1 MAPGKFDQFWAARYP
16 AEQTTSSSF
25 WSSVADRGS
34 SRRRACSNNPGAI
47 PVDGE
52 WRFAAQSVI
61 KGANRVR
68 AWKDCRVPQARKPP
82 VVADEKKIR
91 ALLETYAY
99 PVPFH
104 EIRTRFLGNIAT
116 PAMSASP
123 ISVVKN
129 LWGGELPEFESLDA
143 VNELIGVLV
152 NGLWNSLTRHQK
164 RSDPFRLVRPM
175 VTPTRVGLAQL
186 ALIRRQELDGFVEGL
201 FSGAEELDL
210 PAKASAAFDTLGEVR
225 AMIAGVHEVASDAGK
240 PADLSDIATTMKHL
254 RELTR
259 ITEIEINRVV
269 LDCTRARRQMLGSI
283 GTTRPTHH

>member
-1 MAPGKFDQFWAARYP
+1 
-16 AEQTTSSSF
+16 
-25 WSSVADRGS
+25 
-34 SRRRACSNNPGAI
+34 
-47 PVDGE
+47 
-52 WRFAAQSVI
+52 
-61 KGANRVR
+61 
-68 AWKDCRVPQARKPP
+68 VPQARKPP

-91 ALLETYAY
+91 ALLETYAC

-164 RSDPFRLVRPM
+164 RSDPFRLVRPT
-175 VTPTRVGLAQL
+175 VTPTRDGLAQL
-186 ALIRRQELDGFVEGL
+186 ALIRRQEIDGFFEGL
-201 FSGAEELDL
+201 FAGEEEADL
-210 PAKASAAFDTLGEVR
+210 PAKASTALDTLGEVR
-225 AMIAGVHEVASDAGK
+225 AMIAGVHEVASDASK

>member
-1 MAPGKFDQFWAARYP
+1 M
-16 AEQTTSSSF
+16 
-25 WSSVADRGS
+25 
-34 SRRRACSNNPGAI
+34 
-47 PVDGE
+47 
-52 WRFAAQSVI
+52 
-61 KGANRVR
+61 
-68 AWKDCRVPQARKPP
+68 PQAKRPT
-82 VVADEKKIR
+82 VVTDEKKIR
-91 ALLETYAY
+91 ALLETYAC

-104 EIRTRFLGNIAT
+104 EVRTRFLGNIAT

-143 VNELIGVLV
+143 VNELIGILV

-164 RSDPFRLVRPM
+164 RSDPFRLVRPT
-175 VTPTRVGLAQL
+175 VTPTRDGLAQL

-210 PAKASAAFDTLGEVR
+210 PAKASAALDTLGEVR
-225 AMIAGVHEVASDAGK
+225 AMIAGVHEVAIDAGK
-240 PADLSDIATTMKHL
+240 PADLSDIATTTKHL

-269 LDCTRARRQMLGSI
+269 LDCTRARRQMFGSI
-283 GTTRPTHH
+283 DTTRSTHH

>member
-1 MAPGKFDQFWAARYP
+1 M
-16 AEQTTSSSF
+16 
-25 WSSVADRGS
+25 
-34 SRRRACSNNPGAI
+34 
-47 PVDGE
+47 
-52 WRFAAQSVI
+52 
-61 KGANRVR
+61 
-68 AWKDCRVPQARKPP
+68 PQERKPP
-82 VVADEKKIR
+82 VIANEKKIL
-91 ALLETYAY
+91 ALLETYAC

-164 RSDPFRLVRPM
+164 RSDPFRLVRPT
-175 VTPTRVGLAQL
+175 VTPTRDGLAQL

-210 PAKASAAFDTLGEVR
+210 PTKASAALDTLGEVR
-225 AMIAGVHEVASDAGK
+225 AMIAGDHEVAIDPSK
-240 PADLSDIATTMKHL
+240 PAELSDIATTMKHL

-269 LDCTRARRQMLGSI
+269 LDCTRARRQMIGSASNS
-283 GTTRPTHH
+283 GPTRH

>member
-1 MAPGKFDQFWAARYP
+1 M
-16 AEQTTSSSF
+16 
-25 WSSVADRGS
+25 
-34 SRRRACSNNPGAI
+34 
-47 PVDGE
+47 
-52 WRFAAQSVI
+52 
-61 KGANRVR
+61 
-68 AWKDCRVPQARKPP
+68 PQAIKPP

-91 ALLETYAY
+91 ALLETYAC

-164 RSDPFRLVRPM
+164 RSDPFRLVRPT
-175 VTPTRVGLAQL
+175 VTPTRDGLAQL
-186 ALIRRQELDGFVEGL
+186 ALIRRQEIDGFFEGL
-201 FSGAEELDL
+201 FAGGEEADL
-210 PAKASAAFDTLGEVR
+210 PAKASAALDTLGEVR
-225 AMIAGVHEVASDAGK
+225 AMIAGVHEVASDTSK

>member
-1 MAPGKFDQFWAARYP
+1 M
-16 AEQTTSSSF
+16 
-25 WSSVADRGS
+25 
-34 SRRRACSNNPGAI
+34 
-47 PVDGE
+47 
-52 WRFAAQSVI
+52 
-61 KGANRVR
+61 
-68 AWKDCRVPQARKPP
+68 PQERKPP
-82 VVADEKKIR
+82 VIANEKKIL
-91 ALLETYAY
+91 ALLETYAC

-164 RSDPFRLVRPM
+164 RSDPFRLVRPT
-175 VTPTRVGLAQL
+175 VTPARDGLAQL

-210 PAKASAAFDTLGEVR
+210 PTKASAALDTLGEVR
-225 AMIAGVHEVASDAGK
+225 AMIAGVHEVAIDPSK
-240 PADLSDIATTMKHL
+240 PAELSDIATTMKHL

-269 LDCTRARRQMLGSI
+269 LDCTRARRQMIGSASNS
-283 GTTRPTHH
+283 GPTRH

>member
-1 MAPGKFDQFWAARYP
+1 
-16 AEQTTSSSF
+16 
-25 WSSVADRGS
+25 
-34 SRRRACSNNPGAI
+34 
-47 PVDGE
+47 
-52 WRFAAQSVI
+52 
-61 KGANRVR
+61 
-68 AWKDCRVPQARKPP
+68 VPQARKPP

-91 ALLETYAY
+91 ALLETYAC

-164 RSDPFRLVRPM
+164 RSDPFRLVRPT
-175 VTPTRVGLAQL
+175 VTPTRDGLAQL
-186 ALIRRQELDGFVEGL
+186 ALIRRQEIDGFFEGL
-201 FSGAEELDL
+201 FAGEEEADL
-210 PAKASAAFDTLGEVR
+210 PAKASAALDTLGEVR
-225 AMIAGVHEVASDAGK
+225 AMIAGVHEVASDASK

-254 RELTR
+254 RDLSR

-269 LDCTRARRQMLGSI
+269 LDCTRARRQMI
-283 GTTRPTHH
+283 GAVSNSGPTRH

>member
-1 MAPGKFDQFWAARYP
+1 M
-16 AEQTTSSSF
+16 
-25 WSSVADRGS
+25 
-34 SRRRACSNNPGAI
+34 
-47 PVDGE
+47 
-52 WRFAAQSVI
+52 
-61 KGANRVR
+61 
-68 AWKDCRVPQARKPP
+68 PQARKPP

-91 ALLETYAY
+91 SLLVTYAC
-99 PVPFH
+99 PVRFH
-104 EIRTRFLGNIAT
+104 EIRTRFMGNIAT

-164 RSDPFRLVRPM
+164 RSDPFRLVRPT
-175 VTPTRVGLAQL
+175 VAPTRDGLAQL
-186 ALIRRQELDGFVEGL
+186 ALIRRQEIDGFFEGL
-201 FSGAEELDL
+201 FAGEEEADL
-210 PAKASAAFDTLGEVR
+210 PAKASAALDTLGEVR
-225 AMIAGVHEVASDAGK
+225 AMIAGVHEVASDASK

>member
-1 MAPGKFDQFWAARYP
+1 
-16 AEQTTSSSF
+16 
-25 WSSVADRGS
+25 
-34 SRRRACSNNPGAI
+34 
-47 PVDGE
+47 
-52 WRFAAQSVI
+52 
-61 KGANRVR
+61 
-68 AWKDCRVPQARKPP
+68 VPQERKPP
-82 VVADEKKIR
+82 VIANEKKIL
-91 ALLETYAY
+91 ALLETYAC

-164 RSDPFRLVRPM
+164 RSDPFRLVRPT
-175 VTPTRVGLAQL
+175 VTPTRDGLAQL

-210 PAKASAAFDTLGEVR
+210 PTKASAALDTLGEVR
-225 AMIAGVHEVASDAGK
+225 AMIAGVHEVAIDPSK
-240 PADLSDIATTMKHL
+240 PAEPSDIATTMKHL

-269 LDCTRARRQMLGSI
+269 LDCTRARRQMI
-283 GTTRPTHH
+283 GYASNSGPTRH

>member
-1 MAPGKFDQFWAARYP
+1 M
-16 AEQTTSSSF
+16 
-25 WSSVADRGS
+25 
-34 SRRRACSNNPGAI
+34 
-47 PVDGE
+47 
-52 WRFAAQSVI
+52 
-61 KGANRVR
+61 
-68 AWKDCRVPQARKPP
+68 PQERKPP
-82 VVADEKKIR
+82 VIANEKKIL
-91 ALLETYAY
+91 ALLETYAC

-164 RSDPFRLVRPM
+164 RSDPFRLVRPT
-175 VTPTRVGLAQL
+175 VTPTRDGLAQL

-210 PAKASAAFDTLGEVR
+210 PTKASAALDTLGEVR
-225 AMIAGVHEVASDAGK
+225 AMIAGVHEVAIDPSK
-240 PADLSDIATTMKHL
+240 PAELSDIATTMKHL

-269 LDCTRARRQMLGSI
+269 LDCTRARRQMTGPASNS
-283 GTTRPTHH
+283 GPTRH

>member
-1 MAPGKFDQFWAARYP
+1 M
-16 AEQTTSSSF
+16 
-25 WSSVADRGS
+25 
-34 SRRRACSNNPGAI
+34 
-47 PVDGE
+47 
-52 WRFAAQSVI
+52 
-61 KGANRVR
+61 
-68 AWKDCRVPQARKPP
+68 PQERKPP
-82 VVADEKKIR
+82 VIANEKKIL
-91 ALLETYAY
+91 ALLETYAC

-123 ISVVKN
+123 ITVVKN

-164 RSDPFRLVRPM
+164 RSDPFRLVRPT
-175 VTPTRVGLAQL
+175 VTPTRDGLAQL

-201 FSGAEELDL
+201 FSGSEELDL
-210 PAKASAAFDTLGEVR
+210 PTKASAALDTLGEVR
-225 AMIAGVHEVASDAGK
+225 AMIAGVHEVAIDPSK
-240 PADLSDIATTMKHL
+240 PAELSDIATTMKHL

-269 LDCTRARRQMLGSI
+269 LDCTRARRQMIGSASNS
-283 GTTRPTHH
+283 GPTRH

>member
-1 MAPGKFDQFWAARYP
+1 M
-16 AEQTTSSSF
+16 
-25 WSSVADRGS
+25 
-34 SRRRACSNNPGAI
+34 
-47 PVDGE
+47 
-52 WRFAAQSVI
+52 
-61 KGANRVR
+61 
-68 AWKDCRVPQARKPP
+68 PQERKPP
-82 VVADEKKIR
+82 VIANEKKIL
-91 ALLETYAY
+91 ALLETYAC

-164 RSDPFRLVRPM
+164 RSDPFRLVRPT
-175 VTPTRVGLAQL
+175 VTPTRDGLAQL

-210 PAKASAAFDTLGEVR
+210 PTKASAALDTLGEVR
-225 AMIAGVHEVASDAGK
+225 AMIAGVHDVAIDPSK
-240 PADLSDIATTMKHL
+240 PAELSDIATTMKHL

-269 LDCTRARRQMLGSI
+269 LNCTRARRQMIGSASNSVP
-283 GTTRPTHH
+283 TRH

>member
-1 MAPGKFDQFWAARYP
+1 MPQETK
-16 AEQTTSSSF
+16 T
-25 WSSVADRGS
+25 
-34 SRRRACSNNPGAI
+34 
-47 PVDGE
+47 PV
-52 WRFAAQSVI
+52 I
-61 KGANRVR
+61 AN
-68 AWKDCRVPQARKPP
+68 
-82 VVADEKKIR
+82 EKKIR
-91 ALLETYAY
+91 ALLETYAC

-164 RSDPFRLVRPM
+164 RSDPFRLVRPT
-175 VTPTRVGLAQL
+175 VTPTRDGLAQL

-210 PAKASAAFDTLGEVR
+210 PTKASAALDTLGEVR
-225 AMIAGVHEVASDAGK
+225 AMIAGVHEVAIDPSK
-240 PADLSDIATTMKHL
+240 PAELSDIATTMKHL

-269 LDCTRARRQMLGSI
+269 LDCTRARRQMIGSASNS
-283 GTTRPTHH
+283 GPTRH

>member
-1 MAPGKFDQFWAARYP
+1 M
-16 AEQTTSSSF
+16 
-25 WSSVADRGS
+25 
-34 SRRRACSNNPGAI
+34 
-47 PVDGE
+47 
-52 WRFAAQSVI
+52 
-61 KGANRVR
+61 
-68 AWKDCRVPQARKPP
+68 PQARKPP

-91 ALLETYAY
+91 ALLVTYAC

-164 RSDPFRLVRPM
+164 RSDPFRLARPT
-175 VTPTRVGLAQL
+175 VTPTRYGLAQL
-186 ALIRRQELDGFVEGL
+186 ALIRRQELDGFVEGM

-210 PAKASAAFDTLGEVR
+210 PAKASAALDTLGEVR
-225 AMIAGVHEVASDAGK
+225 AMIAGVHEVAIDAGK
-240 PADLSDIATTMKHL
+240 PADLSDIATTTKHL

-283 GTTRPTHH
+283 GTTRSTHH

>member
-1 MAPGKFDQFWAARYP
+1 
-16 AEQTTSSSF
+16 
-25 WSSVADRGS
+25 
-34 SRRRACSNNPGAI
+34 
-47 PVDGE
+47 
-52 WRFAAQSVI
+52 
-61 KGANRVR
+61 
-68 AWKDCRVPQARKPP
+68 VPQARKPP

-91 ALLETYAY
+91 ALLETYAW

-164 RSDPFRLVRPM
+164 RIDPFRLVRPT
-175 VTPTRVGLAQL
+175 VTPTRDGLAQL
-186 ALIRRQELDGFVEGL
+186 ALIRRQELDGFIEGL

-210 PAKASAAFDTLGEVR
+210 PAKASAALDTLGEVR
-225 AMIAGVHEVASDAGK
+225 AMIAGVHEIAIDAGK

-283 GTTRPTHH
+283 GTRPTHH

>member
-1 MAPGKFDQFWAARYP
+1 M
-16 AEQTTSSSF
+16 
-25 WSSVADRGS
+25 
-34 SRRRACSNNPGAI
+34 
-47 PVDGE
+47 
-52 WRFAAQSVI
+52 
-61 KGANRVR
+61 
-68 AWKDCRVPQARKPP
+68 PQERKPP
-82 VVADEKKIR
+82 VIANEKKIL
-91 ALLETYAY
+91 ALLETYAC

-123 ISVVKN
+123 ITVVKN

-164 RSDPFRLVRPM
+164 RSDPFRLVRPT
-175 VTPTRVGLAQL
+175 VTPTRDGLAQL

-210 PAKASAAFDTLGEVR
+210 PKKASAALDTLGEVR
-225 AMIAGVHEVASDAGK
+225 AMIAGVHEVAIDPSK
-240 PADLSDIATTMKHL
+240 PAELSDIATTMKHL

-269 LDCTRARRQMLGSI
+269 LDCTRARRQMIGSASNP
-283 GTTRPTHH
+283 GPMRH

>member
-1 MAPGKFDQFWAARYP
+1 
-16 AEQTTSSSF
+16 
-25 WSSVADRGS
+25 
-34 SRRRACSNNPGAI
+34 
-47 PVDGE
+47 
-52 WRFAAQSVI
+52 
-61 KGANRVR
+61 
-68 AWKDCRVPQARKPP
+68 VPQARKPP

-91 ALLETYAY
+91 ALLETYAC

-164 RSDPFRLVRPM
+164 RSDPFRLVRPT
-175 VTPTRVGLAQL
+175 VTPTRDGLAQL

-201 FSGAEELDL
+201 FSDAEELDL
-210 PAKASAAFDTLGEVR
+210 PAKASAALDTLGEVR

-240 PADLSDIATTMKHL
+240 PAGLSDIATTMKHL
-254 RELTR
+254 RELSR

>member
-1 MAPGKFDQFWAARYP
+1 M
-16 AEQTTSSSF
+16 
-25 WSSVADRGS
+25 
-34 SRRRACSNNPGAI
+34 
-47 PVDGE
+47 
-52 WRFAAQSVI
+52 
-61 KGANRVR
+61 
-68 AWKDCRVPQARKPP
+68 PQERKPP
-82 VVADEKKIR
+82 VIANEKKIL
-91 ALLETYAY
+91 ALLETYAC

-123 ISVVKN
+123 ITVVKN

-164 RSDPFRLVRPM
+164 RSDPFRLVRPT
-175 VTPTRVGLAQL
+175 VTPTRDGLAQL

-210 PAKASAAFDTLGEVR
+210 PTMASAALDTLGEVR
-225 AMIAGVHEVASDAGK
+225 AMIAGVHEVAIDPSK
-240 PADLSDIATTMKHL
+240 PAELSDIATTMKHL

-269 LDCTRARRQMLGSI
+269 LDCTRARRQMIGSASNP
-283 GTTRPTHH
+283 GPMRH

>member
-1 MAPGKFDQFWAARYP
+1 
-16 AEQTTSSSF
+16 
-25 WSSVADRGS
+25 
-34 SRRRACSNNPGAI
+34 
-47 PVDGE
+47 
-52 WRFAAQSVI
+52 
-61 KGANRVR
+61 
-68 AWKDCRVPQARKPP
+68 VPQARKPP

-91 ALLETYAY
+91 ALLETYAC

-164 RSDPFRLVRPM
+164 RSDPFRLVRPT
-175 VTPTRVGLAQL
+175 VTPTRDGLAQL

>member
-1 MAPGKFDQFWAARYP
+1 M
-16 AEQTTSSSF
+16 
-25 WSSVADRGS
+25 
-34 SRRRACSNNPGAI
+34 
-47 PVDGE
+47 
-52 WRFAAQSVI
+52 
-61 KGANRVR
+61 
-68 AWKDCRVPQARKPP
+68 PQAKRPA
-82 VVADEKKIR
+82 VVTDEKKIR
-91 ALLETYAY
+91 ALLETYAC

-164 RSDPFRLVRPM
+164 RSDPFRLVRPT
-175 VTPTRVGLAQL
+175 VTPTRDGLAQL

-210 PAKASAAFDTLGEVR
+210 PTKASAALDTLGEVR
-225 AMIAGVHEVASDAGK
+225 AMIAGVHEVAIDPSK
-240 PADLSDIATTMKHL
+240 PAELSDIATTMKHL

-269 LDCTRARRQMLGSI
+269 LDCTRARRQMIGSASNS
-283 GTTRPTHH
+283 GPTRH